1 MGGLLHLFDFNQGSM
16 ARKLF
21 VHKKHD
27 GGLDAPRNSLEMQ
40 VETSQSYCDMG
51 DLPLYQVKE
60 VGPKKNYPLESS
72 MKKLINEEI
81 SKRSSTRHNGP
92 SIVARLMGMDMLPV
106 DIKSAVQPIENKHEY
121 RRTKSSK
128 KEMNGKSSVDHV
140 SSDLNSSRE
149 LDLNS
154 FYQNNGTED
163 AGWCEDQK
171 VGKPR
176 REEHPQEKELQKF
189 KKEFEAWQAARFK
202 ECSRIIE
209 NDSISGELLAQEHLN
224 KEKTAVSAKSKQMT
238 IEKTM
243 ERIDHSV
250 KEISHK
256 RGVSSHRVDAMDLF
270 PSEYTRSLSSKS
282 RTKSL
287 DFEQSSLLNSR
298 KRVNISS
305 TPTRIVILKPGPDS
319 FCNHEETWINSPST
333 LDQRGSI
340 EDFLEEVKDR
350 LRCELQGK
358 VHKRGSVVRGSGI
371 ETPFSEQPS
380 DPKQIARHIANHV
393 RESVTRDLGVNLLR
407 SESTR
412 SYRSEVQY
420 DRAGSPEFIHRDTRR
435 FLLERLRNVSER
447 ETGFNSPVFSSGS
460 YGSSALDYERFKVK
474 QVGDTLEAQKDMSF
488 WGRGMVKDDHVK
500 TRSFRHGSDDDKLL
514 DRELSP
520 RNLIRSLSA
529 PVSGTSFGKLL
540 LENRHILTGAHIR
553 RKHEAIEHVSLDM
566 KSQKK
571 ERFNFKEKVS
581 HFKYN
586 FTLKGRLFG
595 KRIQSVTESSHTEH
609 YPVNDIRSGPT
620 VITNS
625 RERHDN
631 FTEVPPSPASV
642 CSTAQDDFCRTADC
656 LSPVST
662 PNATPRDDRF
672 VPQAFR
678 DISDNLS
685 ELRRQ
690 LNQLESDEPDDASGE
705 QEVVESEMSGLE
717 NPAEVY
723 IKDLLVAS
731 GLYDG
736 SFEKSFSRYDTSG
749 KPISLS
755 VFKEV
760 EESYKKLASA
770 DDNSTKDHNGKV
782 NHKLFLD
789 LLNEAL
795 STILGP
801 PLNMSKFRR
810 KAINSSALPPLRGK
824 KLLDSVWGIIYRY
837 VYPPNDKHCHSLD
850 EIVARDLGSSLWSEL
865 VEEDVNILGREI
877 ETLIMRDL
885 VTEVLNDMKF

>member
-21 VHKKHD
+21 LHKKHD
-27 GGLDAPRNSLEMQ
+27 GGLDAPRNSLELQ
-40 VETSQSYCDMG
+40 IETSQSYNDVG
-51 DLPLYQVKE
+51 DLPVKE

-81 SKRSSTRHNGP
+81 SKRSSTRHTGP
-92 SIVARLMGMDMLPV
+92 SIVARLMGMDMLPM
-106 DIKSAVQPIENKHEY
+106 DTKSAVQPIEDKHEY

-128 KEMNGKSSVDHV
+128 KEMNGRSSVDRV
-140 SSDLNSSRE
+140 SSNSNSSRE
-149 LDLNS
+149 LDLDS
-154 FYQNNGTED
+154 FYQNNGTKD
-163 AGWCEDQK
+163 TGWSEDQK
-171 VGKPR
+171 IGKPR
-176 REEHPQEKELQKF
+176 REEHPQEEELQKF
-189 KKEFEAWQAARFK
+189 KKEFEAWQAARFR
-202 ECSRIIE
+202 ECSRIVE
-209 NDSISGELLAQEHLN
+209 NDNNQGELLAQEHLN
-224 KEKTAVSAKSKQMT
+224 KEKTAVSAKSKQTT

-243 ERIDHSV
+243 ERIDHTV
-250 KEISHK
+250 KEISHG
-256 RGVSSHRVDAMDLF
+256 RGVSSHRVDTMDLF
-270 PSEYTRSLSSKS
+270 PPEYTRSLSSKS

-287 DFEQSSLLNSR
+287 DFEQSSLMNSR

-305 TPTRIVILKPGPDS
+305 APTRIVILKPGPDS

-333 LDQRGSI
+333 SEQRGSI

-380 DPKQIARHIANHV
+380 DPKQIARHIANQV

-412 SYRSEVQY
+412 SYRSEIQY
-420 DRAGSPEFIHRDTRR
+420 NGAGSPEFIHRDTRR

-447 ETGFNSPVFSSGS
+447 ETELNSPVLTSGS
-460 YGSSALDYERFKVK
+460 YRSSALDYERVRLK
-474 QVGDTLEAQKDMSF
+474 QVGHTLEAQKDMSF

-500 TRSFRHGSDDDKLL
+500 TRSFRHGPDDDKLL

-520 RNLIRSLSA
+520 RNLVRSLSA

-540 LENRHILTGAHIR
+540 LENRHILTGAHIQ

-581 HFKYN
+581 NFKYS
-586 FTLKGRLFG
+586 FTLRGRLFG
-595 KRIQSVTESSHTEH
+595 KRIQSATESRRTER
-609 YPVNDIRSGPT
+609 YPMNDIRSGPT

-656 LSPVST
+656 LSPIST
-662 PNATPRDDRF
+662 PNATPREDRL

-690 LNQLESDEPDDASGE
+690 LNQLESDEPDDASVE
-705 QEVVESEMSGLE
+705 QEVIESEMSGLD

-723 IKDLLVAS
+723 IRDLLVAS

-736 SFEKSFSRYDTSG
+736 SFEKYFSRWDTFG

-760 EESYKKLASA
+760 EESYKKLANDHDS
-770 DDNSTKDHNGKV
+770 STKDHNGKA
-782 NHKLFLD
+782 NHKLLLD

-795 STILGP
+795 STVLGP
-801 PLNMSKFRR
+801 PLNISKFRR
-810 KAINSSALPPLRGK
+810 KAINSSDLPPLRGK
-824 KLLDSVWGIIYRY
+824 KLLDSVWESICHYL
-837 VYPPNDKHCHSLD
+837 YPPNDRHYHSLD
-850 EIVARDLGSSLWSEL
+850 EIVSRDLGSSPWSEL
-865 VEEDVNILGREI
+865 VEEDINVLGREI

-885 VTEVLNDMKF
+885 VTEVLDDVKF

>member
-1 MGGLLHLFDFNQGSM
+1 MIRHSQESPRQAAPGEYIKNPDSVRIRTVSEACDKRTFPEDNEIIKLQAFIGLNSTALVVRELFWWMKDIDIGM

-51 DLPLYQVKE
+51 DLPLYPVKE

-106 DIKSAVQPIENKHEY
+106 DIKSAVQPIEDRHEY

-128 KEMNGKSSVDHV
+128 KEMNGKNSVDHV
-140 SSDLNSSRE
+140 SSNLNSSRE

-171 VGKPR
+171 IGKPR
-176 REEHPQEKELQKF
+176 REEHPQEEELQKF

-202 ECSRIIE
+202 ECSRIVE
-209 NDSISGELLAQEHLN
+209 NDSLSVELLAQEPLN
-224 KEKTAVSAKSKQMT
+224 KEKTAVSAKAKQTT

-243 ERIDHSV
+243 ERIDHTV
-250 KEISHK
+250 KEISHE

-270 PSEYTRSLSSKS
+270 PSEYTRSVSSKS

-298 KRVNISS
+298 KRMNISS
-305 TPTRIVILKPGPDS
+305 APTRIVILKPGPDS
-319 FCNHEETWINSPST
+319 FCNHEETRINSPST

-380 DPKQIARHIANHV
+380 DPKQIARHIAK
-393 RESVTRDLGVNLLR
+393 
-407 SESTR
+407 
-412 SYRSEVQY
+412 
-420 DRAGSPEFIHRDTRR
+420 PCP
-435 FLLERLRNVSER
+435 RN
-447 ETGFNSPVFSSGS
+447 

-474 QVGDTLEAQKDMSF
+474 QVGDTLEAQKDTSF
-488 WGRGMVKDDHVK
+488 WGRGMVKDDHEK

-540 LENRHILTGAHIR
+540 LENRHILTGAHIQ
-553 RKHEAIEHVSLDM
+553 RKHEAIENVSLDM

-586 FTLKGRLFG
+586 FNLRGRLFG
-595 KRIQSVTESSHTEH
+595 KRIQSVTESRRTER
-609 YPVNDIRSGPT
+609 YTVNDIRSGPT

-690 LNQLESDEPDDASGE
+690 LNQLESDEPDDASVE

-749 KPISLS
+749 KPISFS

-770 DDNSTKDHNGKV
+770 DVNSTKDHNGKI

-801 PLNMSKFRR
+801 PLSMSKFRR
-810 KAINSSALPPLRGK
+810 KAINSSALPPLR
-824 KLLDSVWGIIYRY
+824 
-837 VYPPNDKHCHSLD
+837 
-850 EIVARDLGSSLWSEL
+850 VAWDLGSSLWSEL

-877 ETLIMRDL
+877 ATLIMTDL
-885 VTEVLNDMKF
+885 VTEVLDDMKF